1 MSIAIDLGG
10 TNVRVATVLSDGQ
23 FGQILSEP
31 CLATGS
37 ENEVLEQLYRLIDDL
52 FGPEVDGIGIGVP
65 SVVDTTRGIVYN
77 VVGIPSWKEVHLKD
91 LLEARYHVPAAVDN
105 DCNCFAKGV
114 ANSKYGI
121 GYSDLVCMTLG
132 TGVGAGLIVNGQLYT
147 GKNSCAGEIGCI
159 KYKDKDYE
167 SYCSSQFFLNLGTTA
182 KEEAE
187 KAGAGD
193 PEALKLWEE
202 FGTNVGDLINMV
214 TFAYDP
220 QVIMIGGGISSAFG
234 LFEAPMRARM
244 AEFPYSNV
252 AANLRVFSDPSGD
265 FMLVGAVM

>member
-1 MSIAIDLGG
+1 MKIGIDIGG
-10 TNVRVATVLSDGQ
+10 TKIRAGLVDPALAVHDVRTVTCPSDLDKEA
-23 FGQILSEP
+23 F
-31 CLATGS
+31 
-37 ENEVLEQLYRLIDDL
+37 IDRIKE
-52 FGPEVDGIGIGVP
+52 FISGFTGPETELIGFGVP
-65 SVVDTTRGIVYN
+65 AVVDEDGVVYDCVN
-77 VVGIPSWKEVHLKD
+77 IPSWDRVELKAII
-91 LLEARYHVPAAVDN
+91 ESAFGVPVKVNN

-114 ANSKYGI
+114 ANSKYGL

-182 KEEAE
+182 KDEAE

-193 PEALKLWEE
+193 PDALKLWEE

-234 LFEAPMRARM
+234 LFEDPMRARM

-252 AANLRVFSDPSGD
+252 AANLKVFSDPSGD